1 MICCSRCLEIL
12 LGGKITWPVLKATP
26 HSNSFR
32 SQPLVSISTPLKC
45 NGLPLTNDRWK
56 IIPTFIM
63 VGWKRKISH
72 FRRYLQN
79 VYLDFIFIIQN
90 WFIYSSSLPCLLD
103 LVGHPKKM
111 AKFLSRWFLWRST
124 VVSAPIELDFFGKH
138 LLTYQTWRRQAMYFE
153 WVKRLT
159 QNPCILVIAPG
170 LIWDV
175 TIIYN
180 RNESSSPNLYDW
192 ILVLTKFSF
201 PDFWSSTLSYLSKA
215 TEIIGHCIIEP
226 PSKRQGQMP
235 QGANQRI
242 KGVPMKES

>member
-12 LGGKITWPVLKATP
+12 LGSKITWPVLKATP

-79 VYLDFIFIIQN
+79 VYFDFIFIIQN

-103 LVGHPKKM
+103 LVGHPKKNGKVSFPVVSLKVNSGFRSHR
-111 AKFLSRWFLWRST
+111 AWFLWDAS
-124 VVSAPIELDFFGKH
+124 INL
-138 LLTYQTWRRQAMYFE
+138 
-153 WVKRLT
+153 
-159 QNPCILVIAPG
+159 
-170 LIWDV
+170 
-175 TIIYN
+175 
-180 RNESSSPNLYDW
+180 PNLEEAGHVFWVAKEID
-192 ILVLTKFSF
+192 TKSLY
-201 PDFWSSTLSYLSKA
+201 SC
-215 TEIIGHCIIEP
+215 HCPGVDLGCNHYIQQ
-226 PSKRQGQMP
+226 KWV
-235 QGANQRI
+235 I
-242 KGVPMKES
+242 KSQSLW